1 MSIHLGRLRTGVS
14 TAFLLVIL
22 TLIVSFGFSRSASSQ
37 MATDSRS
44 RMLSNAENLGAEDL
58 SKQITVTVWLKHH
71 NQAAFDELVRQ
82 MYDKSSPNY
91 HRFLTLEQ
99 YHANFAPTVQEA
111 AVVREF
117 LTARNLTIS
126 SADKNNHYISARGRI
141 ADVQDAFKVQINRFK
156 INGEIHRA
164 NMTEPAIDG
173 PAGTVVAAVQGL
185 NDLRYQSHARRPI
198 NPATGGPAK
207 GIPLKSAGA
216 GSNGLFFTADCF
228 GGPATETFTTP
239 GGGPSAVY
247 TGNTYGSG
255 IASVPP
261 GAPQCG
267 YDSADM
273 QAIYGLPTVYAN
285 GFAGTGQ
292 TIVIVDA
299 FGSNT
304 ILSDANTFS
313 RLNKLPALKTG
324 PGGNFQIVKPNGT
337 AKCTATNGCIAGNWQ
352 FETTLDVESAHS
364 IAPAANILLVLGAD
378 NSFTNLDIANLFAI
392 DNLAGNVI
400 SNSFGLPEIVFVD
413 LAPSILIVENNLAET
428 AAALG
433 ISQQVSTGDAGDNLE
448 FNIAN
453 FGIHATSP
461 GFAASSPFTTA
472 VGGTSTFLGADH
484 TVKFQ
489 TGWGLNFTRIADRQ
503 PNPPVVPPLGFGF
516 NGGAGGGPS
525 TVFPKPAFQNA
536 LPGDFRQTPDISMVA
551 DPQTGLEIIVTPDSV
566 PGHQK
571 FVDVFGGTS
580 LSAPMFSAMWALA
593 NQAAG
598 GGPLGQAAPLLYNLP
613 RSAITDVR
621 QIGSPNNVTGVISIP
636 NTPPKPPTIIHES
649 AKALAAPS
657 ACAAPPCSLENTTN
671 FVSALFQSS
680 SSTRWDVFV
689 FGTDSSLTTGP
700 GWDNVTGLG
709 TPNGLPFI
717 KAAVAAASA
726 GGGAAATQ

>member
-1 MSIHLGRLRTGVS
+1 MSSQSFCSKLRTIVTS
-14 TAFLLVIL
+14 LAVL
-22 TLIVSFGFSRSASSQ
+22 TLMLGWGFSQSAHAQALSGKTSQ
-37 MATDSRS
+37 L
-44 RMLSNAENLGAEDL
+44 LSNAENLGAEDL
-58 SKQITVTVWLKHH
+58 SSQITVTVWLKHH

-91 HRFLTLEQ
+91 HHFLTLEQ
-99 YHANFAPTVQEA
+99 YHANFAPTAQEA
-111 AVVREF
+111 AAVRDF
-117 LTARNLTIS
+117 LTTRGLTIS
-126 SADKNNHYISARGRI
+126 SVDKNNHYISAQGRI

-164 NMTEPAIDG
+164 NLTEPAIEG
-173 PAGTVVAAVQGL
+173 PAATLVAAVQGL
-185 NDLRYQSHARRPI
+185 NDLRYQSYARQPI
-198 NPATGGPAK
+198 DPDTGGPAK
-207 GIPLKSAGA
+207 GIPLKSGA
-216 GSNGLFFTADCF
+216 GSNGLFFTADCL

-261 GAPQCG
+261 GAAQCG

-273 QAIYGLPTVYAN
+273 QAIYGLNTVYAN
-285 GFAGTGQ
+285 GIAGAGQ

-313 RLNKLPALKTG
+313 KLNKLPPLKTG

-337 AKCTATNGCIAGNWQ
+337 ATCTATNGCIAGNWQ

-400 SNSFGLPEIVFVD
+400 SNSFGIPEIVLVVFQ
-413 LAPSILIVENNLAET
+413 PSTLVVENNLAET

-433 ISQQVSTGDAGDNLE
+433 MSLQVSTGDAGDNLALD
-448 FNIAN
+448 NAD
-453 FGIHATSP
+453 FGINAASP
-461 GFAASSPFTTA
+461 GFAASSPFATA

-484 TVKFQ
+484 TVKLQ
-489 TGWGLNFTRIADRQ
+489 TGWGLNFARIANPN

-516 NGGAGGGPS
+516 NGGAGGGAS
-525 TVFPKPAFQNA
+525 IVFAKPAFQNKLA
-536 LPGDFRQTPDISMVA
+536 GDFRQTPDISMVA
-551 DPQTGLEIIVTPDSV
+551 DPQTGLELIVTPDSV
-566 PGHQK
+566 PGHPK
-571 FVDVFGGTS
+571 FVEVFGGTS

-593 NQAAG
+593 NQAGG
-598 GGPLGQAAPLLYNLP
+598 GGPLGEAAPLLYSLP
-613 RSAITDVR
+613 PGAITDVR
-621 QIGSPNNVTGVISIP
+621 QISSPNNVKGAISIP

-657 ACAAPPCSLENTTN
+657 TCAAPPCTLGNTKN

-689 FGTDSSLTTGP
+689 FGTDTSLTTGF

-717 KAAVAAASA
+717 NAAVAAASA
-726 GGGAAATQ
+726 ANSAATH

>member
-1 MSIHLGRLRTGVS
+1 MSIRKAATV
-14 TAFLLVIL
+14 LVIF
-22 TLIVSFGFSRSASSQ
+22 TLIVGFGFSRSANAQ
-37 MATDSRS
+37 VVADSTS
-44 RMLSNAENLGAEDL
+44 RMLANAEGLGAEDP
-58 SKQITVTVWLKHH
+58 SKQITVTLWLKHH
-71 NQAAFDELVRQ
+71 NEAAFDELVRQ
-82 MYDKSSPNY
+82 MYDTSSPNY
-91 HRFLTLEQ
+91 HHFLTLEQ
-99 YHANFAPTVQEA
+99 YHANFAPTAREA
-111 AVVREF
+111 AVVRDF

-126 SADKNNHYISARGRI
+126 SVDKNNHYISAQGRI

-156 INGEIHRA
+156 IKGEIHRA
-164 NMTEPAIDG
+164 NLTEPTLDG
-173 PAGTVVAAVQGL
+173 PAAAVVAAVQGL
-185 NDLRYQSHARRPI
+185 NDLRFESYARRPI
-198 NPATGGPAK
+198 NPDTGGPAK
-207 GIPLKSAGA
+207 GIPLNSAGA

-228 GGPATETFTTP
+228 GGPASKTFTTP

-247 TGNTYGSG
+247 SGNTYGSG

-273 QAIYGLPTVYAN
+273 QAIYGLNTVYAN

-304 ILSDANTFS
+304 ILGDANTFS
-313 RLNKLPALKTG
+313 RLNNLPLLKTG
-324 PGGNFQIVKPNGT
+324 PGGNFQIVKPNGVAT
-337 AKCTATNGCIAGNWQ
+337 CTATNGCIGGNWQ

-364 IAPAANILLVLGAD
+364 IAPAANILLVLAAD

-392 DNLAGNVI
+392 DNLAGNVL

-413 LAPSILIVENNLAET
+413 LAPSILVVENNLART

-433 ISQQVSTGDAGDNLE
+433 ISQQVSTGDAGDNLA

-453 FGIHATSP
+453 FGINAKSP
-461 GFAASSPFTTA
+461 GFAASSPFATA
-472 VGGTSTFLGADH
+472 VGGTSTFLSANH

-489 TGWGLNFTRIADRQ
+489 TGWGLNFTRIADRN

-525 TVFPKPAFQNA
+525 TVFAKPAFQSN
-536 LPGDFRQTPDISMVA
+536 LPGAFRQTPDISMVA
-551 DPQTGLEIIVTPDSV
+551 DPQTGLELIVTPDSV
-566 PGHQK
+566 PGHPK
-571 FVDVFGGTS
+571 FVEVFGGTS

-598 GGPLGQAAPLLYNLP
+598 GGPIGQAAPLLYILP
-613 RSAITDVR
+613 PTAITDVR
-621 QIGSPNNVTGVISIP
+621 QIGSPNDVRGVISIP
-636 NTPPKPPTIIHES
+636 NAPPKPPTIIHET
-649 AKALAAPS
+649 AKDLAAPS
-657 ACAAPPCSLENTTN
+657 ACAIPPCTLGGTQN
-671 FVSALFQSS
+671 FVTALFQSS
-680 SSTRWDVFV
+680 TSTRWDVFV

-709 TPNGLPFI
+709 TPNGLTFI
-717 KAAVAAASA
+717 NAVVAAASA
-726 GGGAAATQ
+726 NGGAAATH

>member
-1 MSIHLGRLRTGVS
+1 MSIHKVAT
-14 TAFLLVIL
+14 LLVIF
-22 TLIVSFGFSRSASSQ
+22 TLAAGFGFSRPVNAQ
-37 MATDSRS
+37 VAADSTS
-44 RMLSNAENLGAEDL
+44 RMLANAENLGAEDL
-58 SKQITVTVWLKHH
+58 SKPITVTVWLKHH
-71 NQAAFDELVRQ
+71 NQAAFDELVRE

-91 HRFLTLEQ
+91 HHFLTLEQ
-99 YHANFAPTVQEA
+99 YHANFAPTAREA
-111 AVVREF
+111 AAVRDF

-126 SADKNNHYISARGRI
+126 SADKNNHYISAQGRI
-141 ADVQDAFKVQINRFK
+141 ADVQEAFKVQINRFK

-164 NMTEPAIDG
+164 NLTEPAIEG
-173 PAGTVVAAVQGL
+173 PAATVVAAVQGL
-185 NDLRYQSHARRPI
+185 NDLRYESYARRPI
-198 NPATGGPAK
+198 NPDTGGPAR
-207 GIPLKSAGA
+207 GVPLKSAGGA
-216 GSNGLFFTADCF
+216 GSNGLFFTANCF

-273 QAIYGLPTVYAN
+273 QAIYGLNTVYAN

-304 ILSDANTFS
+304 ILADANTFS
-313 RLNKLPALKTG
+313 RLNKLPPLKTG
-324 PGGNFQIVKPNGT
+324 LGGNFQIVKPNGT
-337 AKCTATNGCIAGNWQ
+337 ATCTATNGCIGGNWQ

-413 LAPSILIVENNLAET
+413 LAPSILIVENNLAQT

-433 ISQQVSTGDAGDNLE
+433 ISLQVSTGDAGDNLA
-448 FNIAN
+448 FDQAN
-453 FGIHATSP
+453 FGINATSP
-461 GFAASSPFTTA
+461 GFAASSPFATA

-489 TGWGLNFTRIADRQ
+489 TGWGLNFARIANPN

-525 TVFPKPAFQNA
+525 TVFAKPAFQNKLTGA
-536 LPGDFRQTPDISMVA
+536 FRQTPDIAMVA
-551 DPQTGLEIIVTPDSV
+551 DPQTGLELIVTPDSV
-566 PGHQK
+566 PGHPQ
-571 FVDVFGGTS
+571 FVEVFGGTS
-580 LSAPMFSAMWALA
+580 LSAPMFSAMWALTS
-593 NQAAG
+593 QAAG
-598 GGPLGQAAPLLYNLP
+598 GGPLGQAAPLLYSLP
-613 RSAITDVR
+613 PSAITDVR
-621 QIGSPNNVTGVISIP
+621 QIGSPNNVKGVISIP

-649 AKALAAPS
+649 AKDLAAPS
-657 ACAAPPCSLENTTN
+657 TCAAPPCTLGNTTN

-680 SSTRWDVFV
+680 TSTRWDVFV

-709 TPNGLPFI
+709 TPNGLTFI
-717 KAAVAAASA
+717 NAVVAATS
-726 GGGAAATQ
+726 GGGAAATH

>member
-1 MSIHLGRLRTGVS
+1 MSIHKDRLRS
-14 TAFLLVIL
+14 TALQFVFLAMLA
-22 TLIVSFGFSRSASSQ
+22 SFGFSPSASSQ
-37 MATDSRS
+37 VTADNRS
-44 RMLSNAENLGAEDL
+44 RILSNAENLGAEDL
-58 SKQITVTVWLKHH
+58 SKEISVTVWLKHH
-71 NQAAFDELVRQ
+71 NQGAFDELVRQ

-111 AVVREF
+111 TAVRSF
-117 LTARNLTIS
+117 LTTRSLTIS
-126 SADKNNHYISARGRI
+126 SVDKNNHYVMAQGRV

-156 INGEIHRA
+156 INGEVHRA
-164 NMTEPAIDG
+164 NLTEPVIEG
-173 PAGTVVAAVQGL
+173 PAAAVVAAVQGL
-185 NDLRYQSHARRPI
+185 DDFRYQSYARRPI
-198 NPATGGPAK
+198 NPDTGGPAK
-207 GIPLKSAGA
+207 GIPLSGA

-239 GGGPSAVY
+239 GDGPSAVY
-247 TGNTYGSG
+247 SGNTYGSG

-304 ILSDANTFS
+304 IVSDANTFS
-313 RLNKLPALKTG
+313 RLNKLPLLNTAS
-324 PGGNFQIVKPNGT
+324 GGNFQIVKPNGKAT
-337 AKCTATNGCIAGNWQ
+337 CTATNGCIAGNWQ

-364 IAPAANILLVLGAD
+364 IAPAANILLVVAAD
-378 NSFTNLDIANLFAI
+378 NSFTNLDIANLYAI

-413 LAPSILIVENNLAET
+413 LAPSILVVENNLAQT

-433 ISQQVSTGDAGDNLE
+433 ISQQVSTGDNGDNLALDQAE
-448 FNIAN
+448 
-453 FGIHATSP
+453 FGIDAASP

-489 TGWGLNFTRIADRQ
+489 TGWGLNFARIANPN

-525 TVFPKPAFQNA
+525 SVFPKPPFQSN
-536 LPGDFRQTPDISMVA
+536 LPGEFRQTPDISMVA
-551 DPQTGLEIIVTPDSV
+551 DPQTGLELIVTPDSV

-571 FVDVFGGTS
+571 FVEVFGGTS

-598 GGPLGQAAPLLYNLP
+598 GGPLGQAAALLYDLP
-613 RSAITDVR
+613 RIAITDVR
-621 QIGSPNNVTGVISIP
+621 QIGSPTNVTGTISIP
-636 NTPPKPPTIIHES
+636 NAPPKPPTIIHES
-649 AKALAAPS
+649 ARALAAPS
-657 ACAAPPCSLENTTN
+657 NCAAPPCTLGNTKN

-689 FGTDSSLTTGP
+689 FGTDTSLTTGP

-709 TPNGLPFI
+709 TPNGLSFI
-717 KAAVAAASA
+717 NAAVAAASA

>member
-1 MSIHLGRLRTGVS
+1 MSICKARSLTCAEVDG
-14 TAFLLVIL
+14 LLAVL
-22 TLIVSFGFSRSASSQ
+22 TLLIGVGFVQLAKAQ
-37 MATDSRS
+37 VIPDTTS
-44 RMLSNAENLGAEDL
+44 RMLSNAENLGPEDL

-71 NQAAFDELVRQ
+71 NQAAFHELVRE
-82 MYDKSSPNY
+82 MYDKRSANY
-91 HRFLTLEQ
+91 HHFLTLDQ
-99 YHANFAPTVQEA
+99 YHANFAPTSQEA
-111 AVVREF
+111 AVVREY
-117 LTARNLTIS
+117 LTNHKLTIS
-126 SADKNNHYISARGRI
+126 AVDKNNHYISAQGRV
-141 ADVQDAFKVQINRFK
+141 ADVQEAFNVQISRFK
-156 INGEIHRA
+156 INGEIYRA
-164 NMTEPAIDG
+164 NLTEPTVNGSAS
-173 PAGTVVAAVQGL
+173 AVVAAVQGL
-185 NDLRYQSHARRPI
+185 NDLGYQSYARRPI
-198 NPATGGPAK
+198 NPDTGGPAS
-207 GIPLKSAGA
+207 GIPLKSAGP
-216 GSNGLFFTADCF
+216 GSNGIFFTANCF

-239 GGGPSAVY
+239 GGGPSAVF

-267 YDSADM
+267 YDAADI
-273 QAIYGLPTVYAN
+273 QAIYGLNTVYAQ

-304 ILSDANTFS
+304 IVSDANKFS
-313 RLNKLPALKTG
+313 QLNQLPALKTEA
-324 PGGNFQIVKPNGT
+324 GGNFQIVKPNGT

-364 IAPAANILLVLGAD
+364 VAPAANILLVLAAD
-378 NSFTNLDIANLFAI
+378 NSFTNLDIADLWAI

-413 LAPSILIVENNLAET
+413 LAPSILVVENNLAET

-433 ISQQVSTGDAGDNLE
+433 ISQQVSTGDAGDNLALDQAE
-448 FNIAN
+448 
-453 FGIHATSP
+453 FGIDAASP

-489 TGWGLNFTRIADRQ
+489 TGWGLNFARIAGPT

-525 TVFPKPAFQNA
+525 SVFPKPAFQTN
-536 LPGDFRQTPDISMVA
+536 LPGEFRQTPDISMVA

-566 PGHQK
+566 PGHPK
-571 FVDVFGGTS
+571 FVEVFGGTS
-580 LSAPMFSAMWALA
+580 LSSPLFSAVWALA

-598 GGPLGQAAPLLYNLP
+598 GGPLGQAAPLLYDLP
-613 RSAITDVR
+613 RSAIIDVR
-621 QIGSPNNVTGVISIP
+621 QIDSKNNVKGTITIP
-636 NTPPKPPTIIHES
+636 NTPPQPPTIMGES
-649 AKALAAPS
+649 PRALAAP
-657 ACAAPPCSLENTTN
+657 ANCAAPPCTLGNTKR

-689 FGTDSSLTTGP
+689 FGTDTSLSTGP

-709 TPNGLPFI
+709 TPNGLSFI
-717 KAAVAAASA
+717 NAVVAAASK
-726 GGGAAATQ
+726 